1 MKEDP
6 NMWTMVTRSLL
17 IVFTVVLMSASSQG
31 QQSVSALYSKGYF
44 DEIAEIG
51 PTQISRLL
59 KAGKSVAAAQTAEQ
73 TCRSYIQ
80 LGKFDEAIKLV
91 DSIADDQNLKK
102 IAPGKSASL
111 YFCKAA
117 AFRSKHDYQKSFE
130 ILDQALSYSP
140 KAPEIIAGYHLEI
153 GRTLY
158 SSGHDF
164 AAIVWLERAEQEALA
179 IANLPIYF
187 DSLRFLSLAWSAK
200 SYYGNAIAYSNRLVE
215 KSSIGGFEHRNRIAY
230 LELAGLFDTTGQ
242 DHRATAAYKKGLE
255 LSSRAKIN
263 YHSGQFLSALF
274 HRELYAANV
283 DNAEKYLRQLETI
296 DTKKQFTY
304 ECLLGN
310 ALVAHYRGNRNL
322 SNQLF
327 ERLKK
332 EEATTD
338 FVVPYWKSTI
348 AERDRNWKDLVDQ
361 EQILLRLTQEANF
374 EDDLP
379 GIYYKLALGSWRLG
393 DEKNAQ
399 AYALKSLENFEPF
412 RNESDVSL
420 SIAMMENHHSLYRLL
435 SEMELGTNPQKAIHY
450 SELLKS
456 RVLSDRIERSPL
468 KPGKDIPKVTRDRL
482 FELTADYLAGKTNE
496 ESLSN
501 FEKEIVASKDFEIR
515 EQDSLKP
522 EGLSVPKDTSVVSYE
537 FLSNGDL
544 IAYILEANRP
554 VRFVR
559 LQLNE
564 TQVEALARETQSKI
578 KDRIF
583 FKKDGKQLY
592 ENLLGPLN
600 LTTSHWVFVPDKF
613 LWRIPFQALSPDG
626 VKYLIETKTISY
638 SPSAGMLGNFL
649 KNDRPNRK
657 TVQIYANNTFNNQK
671 LNHVDEEA
679 NTVARMFGTVPHLS
693 AAKQVFQTTASQA
706 DILHFSMHAQLD
718 SEDPL
723 SSFLAFRQNAGDKGT
738 LSVSDLL
745 SLRLKPNNLA
755 FIASCDTSRVLHGE
769 GLVSIPWAM
778 LGSGSSTVISSQWEA
793 ADKSTQVLVQA
804 FYSNYL
810 NGESAAVS
818 LQKAAV
824 SLINKKDAGFH
835 EPYFW
840 ASFNLMGDFR

>member
-1 MKEDP
+1 MNEDP
-6 NMWTMVTRSLL
+6 NMRTMVTRSLL

-51 PTQISRLL
+51 PTQINKLV
-59 KAGKSVAAAQTAEQ
+59 KAGKIVAASQTAEQ

-102 IAPGKSASL
+102 LAPGKSASL

-117 AFRSKHDYQKSFE
+117 AFRSKHDYHKSFE
-130 ILDQALSYSP
+130 ILDRAISFSP
-140 KAPEIIAGYHLEI
+140 KDPETKAGYHLEI

-164 AAIVWLERAEQEALA
+164 AAIVWLERAEREALA
-179 IANLPIYF
+179 IAKLSIYF

-200 SYYGNAIAYSNRLVE
+200 SFYANAIAYANKLVE
-215 KSSIGGFEHRNRIAY
+215 KTSIGGFEHRNRIAL

-242 DHRATAAYKKGLE
+242 DYRATAAYKKGLE
-255 LSSRAKIN
+255 LSSQAKVN
-263 YHSGQFLSALF
+263 YHTGQYLSALF
-274 HRELYAANV
+274 HRDLYAAKV
-283 DNAEKYLRQLETI
+283 DTAEKFLRRLELM

-310 ALVAHYRGNRNL
+310 ALVAHYRGNRAL
-322 SNQLF
+322 SDQLF
-327 ERLKK
+327 DKLKN
-332 EEATTD
+332 EEATTE
-338 FVVPYWKSTI
+338 FIVPYWKSTI
-348 AERDRNWKDLVDQ
+348 AERDRNWKDLIEQ
-361 EQILLRLTQEANF
+361 EQILLKLTQESHF

-379 GIYYKLALGSWRLG
+379 GIYYKLAFGSWRLG
-393 DEKNAQ
+393 DEKKAR
-399 AYALKSLENFEPF
+399 AYALKSLETFEPF

-435 SEMELGTNPQKAIHY
+435 SEMELGANPQKAFHY

-468 KPGKDIPKVTRDRL
+468 KPRKDIPKVARDRL
-482 FELTADYLAGKTNE
+482 FELSADHIAGKTNE

-501 FEKEIVASKDFEIR
+501 FEKEIVASKDIEIR
-515 EQDSLKP
+515 EQETLNP
-522 EGLSVPKDTSVVSYE
+522 ERLNIPNDTSVVSYE

-544 IAYILEANRP
+544 IAYIIEANQP

-559 LQLNE
+559 HQLNE

-583 FKKDGKQLY
+583 FKKDGKELY
-592 ENLLGPLN
+592 EKLLRPLN
-600 LTTSHWVFVPDKF
+600 LTTSEWIFVPDKF

-638 SPSAGMLGNFL
+638 SPSVGLLSKLLESN
-649 KNDRPNRK
+649 RPIRK
-657 TVQIYANNTFNNQK
+657 TIQIYANDTFNNQK
-671 LNHVDEEA
+671 LEHVNSEA
-679 NTVARMFGTVPHLS
+679 SNVARMFDTFPHVS
-693 AAKQVFQTTASQA
+693 ASKKLFLTTSPQA

-718 SEDPL
+718 GEDPL
-723 SSFLAFRQNAGDKGT
+723 SSFLAFRQNAGDKGS

-755 FIASCDTSRVLHGE
+755 FVASCDTSRVLNGE
-769 GLVSIPWAM
+769 GLVSIPWAL

-793 ADKSTQVLVQA
+793 ADNSTRILVEE

-810 NGESAAVS
+810 NGESTAKS

-840 ASFNLMGDFR
+840 ASVNLMGDFR

>member
-1 MKEDP
+1 
-6 NMWTMVTRSLL
+6 MWTMVTRSMF
-17 IVFTVVLMSASSQG
+17 IVFTVVLMSALTSG

-51 PTQISRLL
+51 PTQINRLVE
-59 KAGKSVAAAQTAEQ
+59 AGKIVAAAQTADQ

-80 LGKFDEAIKLV
+80 LGKFDDAIKLV

-102 IAPGKSASL
+102 LAPGKSASL

-117 AFRSKHDYQKSFE
+117 AFRSKRDYPKAFE
-130 ILDQALSYSP
+130 ILGQALSFST
-140 KAPEIIAGYHLEI
+140 KAPETIAGYHLEI

-164 AAIVWLERAEQEALA
+164 AAIVWLERAEREALA
-179 IANLPIYF
+179 ISNLTIYL

-200 SYYGNAIAYSNRLVE
+200 SYYGNALAYSNRLVE

-230 LELAGLFDTTGQ
+230 LELAGLFDITGQ
-242 DHRATAAYKKGLE
+242 DRRATAAYKKGLE
-255 LSSRAKIN
+255 LSSQAKVN
-263 YHSGQFLSALF
+263 YHTGQFLSALF

-310 ALVAHYRGNRNL
+310 ALVAHYRGNRDL
-322 SNQLF
+322 SNKLF
-327 ERLKK
+327 ERLKN

-338 FVVPYWKSTI
+338 FVIPYWKSTI
-348 AERDRNWKDLVDQ
+348 SERDRNWKDLVGQ

-393 DEKNAQ
+393 DEKDAQ
-399 AYALKSLENFEPF
+399 AYALKSLETFEPF
-412 RNESDVSL
+412 RNESDVGL

-435 SEMELGTNPQKAIHY
+435 SEMELGAANPQKALHY

-468 KPGKDIPKVTRDRL
+468 KPRKDIPKVARDRL
-482 FELTADYLAGKTNE
+482 FELSAEYIAGKTNE

-501 FEKEIVASKDFEIR
+501 FEKEIVASKDIEILEHESLSR
-515 EQDSLKP
+515 ERRN
-522 EGLSVPKDTSVVSYE
+522 VPKDTSVVSYE

-544 IAYILEANRP
+544 IAYIIEANRP
-554 VRFVR
+554 IRIVR

-564 TQVEALARETQSKI
+564 TRVEALARETQSKI

-583 FKKDGKQLY
+583 FKKDGKELY
-592 ENLLGPLN
+592 ENLLAPLN
-600 LTTSHWVFVPDKF
+600 LTTSHWVFAPDKF

-638 SPSAGMLGNFL
+638 SPSVSLLNKL
-649 KNDRPNRK
+649 LESNRPIRK
-657 TVQIYANNTFNNQK
+657 TIQIYANDTFNNQK
-671 LNHVDEEA
+671 LAHVNNEA
-679 NTVARMFGTVPHLS
+679 SNVAKMFDTVPHVS
-693 AAKQVFQTTASQA
+693 ASKKLFLRTSPQA

-718 SEDPL
+718 GEDPL
-723 SSFLAFRQNAGDKGT
+723 SSFLAFRQNAGDNGT

-755 FIASCDTSRVLHGE
+755 FVASCDTSRVFNGE
-769 GLVSIPWAM
+769 GLVSVPWAL

-793 ADKSTQVLVQA
+793 ADSSTQVLVRE

-810 NGESAAVS
+810 NGESAALS
-818 LQKAAV
+818 LQKAAA

-840 ASFNLMGDFR
+840 AAFNLVGDPR

>member
-1 MKEDP
+1 MNEDP
-6 NMWTMVTRSLL
+6 NMRTTVTQSLL
-17 IVFTVVLMSASSQG
+17 IVFTLVLMSASSSG
-31 QQSVSALYSKGYF
+31 QQSISELYSKGYF
-44 DEIAEIG
+44 DQIAEIG
-51 PTQISRLL
+51 PSQINRFV
-59 KAGKSVAAAQTAEQ
+59 KKGKIVAAAQTAEQ

-91 DSIADDQNLKK
+91 DSIADDQSLKK
-102 IAPGKSASL
+102 LAPGKSAAL
-111 YFCKAA
+111 YFCKASV
-117 AFRSKHDYQKSFE
+117 FRSKHDYQRSFE
-130 ILDQALSYSP
+130 ILDRAISFSS
-140 KAPEIIAGYHLEI
+140 KDPETIASYHLEI

-164 AAIVWLERAEQEALA
+164 AAIVWLERAEREGLA
-179 IANLPIYF
+179 IAKLPIYF

-242 DHRATAAYKKGLE
+242 DRRATAAYKKGLE
-255 LSSRAKIN
+255 LSSQAKVN
-263 YHSGQFLSALF
+263 YHTGQFLSALF

-310 ALVAHYRGNRNL
+310 ALVAHYRGNRDL
-322 SNQLF
+322 SNELF

-332 EEATTD
+332 EEVTTD

-348 AERDRNWKDLVDQ
+348 AERDRNWKDLISQ
-361 EQILLRLTQEANF
+361 EQTLLKLTHESNF

-379 GIYYKLALGSWRLG
+379 GIFYKLALGFWKLG
-393 DEKNAQ
+393 DERIALD
-399 AYALKSLENFEPF
+399 YALKSLEAFEPF

-420 SIAMMENHHSLYRLL
+420 SIAMMENHHSLYRLI
-435 SEMELGTNPQKAIHY
+435 SEMELATNPEKAFRY

-468 KPGKDIPKVTRDRL
+468 KPRKDIPAVARERL
-482 FELTADYLAGKTNE
+482 LELSADYIAGKTGE
-496 ESLSN
+496 EALSD
-501 FEKEIVASKDFEIR
+501 FEKELVASKNIEIR
-515 EQDSLKP
+515 ENESLKP
-522 EGLSVPKDTSVVSYE
+522 EGLNVPKDTSVVSYE
-537 FLSNGDL
+537 FLSTGDL
-544 IAYILEANRP
+544 IAFVLEANRS
-554 VRFVR
+554 VRIVR
-559 LQLNE
+559 LQFNE
-564 TQVEALARETQSKI
+564 TEVEALAREAQSKI

-583 FKKDGKQLY
+583 FKKDGKELY
-592 ENLLGPLN
+592 EKLLAPLN
-600 LTTSHWVFVPDKF
+600 LSTSQWVFVPDKL

-638 SPSAGMLGNFL
+638 SPSVGMLGKFL
-649 KNDRPNRK
+649 KKDRSDRK
-657 TVQIYANNTFNNQK
+657 TAQIYANSTFKNQK
-671 LNHVDEEA
+671 LAHVDEEA
-679 NTVARMFGTVPHLS
+679 NTVAQMFGTIPHIS
-693 AAKQVFQTTASQA
+693 ASKQVFQTTASQA

-723 SSFLAFRQNAGDKGT
+723 SSFLAFRQTAGDKGT

-745 SLRLKPNNLA
+745 SLRLKPKNLA
-755 FIASCDTSRVLHGE
+755 FVASCDTSRVLNGE
-769 GLVSIPWAM
+769 GLVSIPWAL

-793 ADKSTQVLVQA
+793 ADSSTQVLVQE

-810 NGESAAVS
+810 NGESAALS

>member
-6 NMWTMVTRSLL
+6 NMRTMVTRSLL

-51 PTQISRLL
+51 PTQISRLV
-59 KAGKSVAAAQTAEQ
+59 KAGKILAAAQTTEQ

-102 IAPGKSASL
+102 LAPGKSASF

-164 AAIVWLERAEQEALA
+164 AAIVWLEKSEKEAQA

-215 KSSIGGFEHRNRIAY
+215 KLSVRGFEHRNRIAY

-242 DHRATAAYKKGLE
+242 DRRAAAAYKKGLE
-255 LSSRAKIN
+255 LSSQAKVN
-263 YHSGQFLSALF
+263 YHTGQFLSALF
-274 HRELYAANV
+274 HRDLYAGRV
-283 DNAEKYLRQLETI
+283 DTAEKYLRQLETI
-296 DTKKQFTY
+296 DAKKQFTY

-310 ALVAHYRGNRNL
+310 ALLAHYRGNGSL

-332 EEATTD
+332 EEATTE

-348 AERDRNWKDLVDQ
+348 AERDRNWKDLIEQ
-361 EQILLRLTQEANF
+361 EQILLKLTQESNF

-379 GIYYKLALGSWRLG
+379 GIFYKLAFGSWRLG
-393 DEKNAQ
+393 DERIARD
-399 AYALKSLENFEPF
+399 YALKSLEAFEPF

-435 SEMELGTNPQKAIHY
+435 SEMELATNPERALRY

-468 KPGKDIPKVTRDRL
+468 KPRKDIPEVARERL
-482 FELTADYLAGKTNE
+482 FELSADYIAGKTGE
-496 ESLSN
+496 EALSN
-501 FEKEIVASKDFEIR
+501 FEKELVASKNIEIR
-515 EQDSLKP
+515 ENESLKP
-522 EGLSVPKDTSVVSYE
+522 QGLNVPKDTSVVSYE
-537 FLSNGDL
+537 FLSTGDL
-544 IAYILEANRP
+544 IAYIIEANRP
-554 VRFVR
+554 IRIVR

-583 FKKDGKQLY
+583 FKKDGKELY
-592 ENLLGPLN
+592 EKLLTPLN
-600 LTTSHWVFVPDKF
+600 LATSQWVFAPDKF

-638 SPSAGMLGNFL
+638 SPSVGLLSKLLESN
-649 KNDRPNRK
+649 RPIRK
-657 TVQIYANNTFNNQK
+657 TIQIYANDTFNNQK
-671 LNHVDEEA
+671 LAHVNSEA
-679 NTVARMFGTVPHLS
+679 SNVARMFDTVPHVS
-693 AAKQVFQTTASQA
+693 ASKKLFLTTSPQA

-718 SEDPL
+718 GEDPL
-723 SSFLAFRQNAGDKGT
+723 SSFLAFRQNAGDNGT

-755 FIASCDTSRVLHGE
+755 FVASCDTSRVLNGE
-769 GLVSIPWAM
+769 GLVSIPWAL

-793 ADKSTQVLVQA
+793 ADNSTQELVQQ

-810 NGESAAVS
+810 NGESTAKS

-840 ASFNLMGDFR
+840 AAFNLVGDPR